1 MTLTEFAEANTTIEI
16 DAISQDVQLTKDIQ
30 ARLAAVGFLDP
41 PVDGKFGPV
50 SKLAL
55 REFGKRAGIP
65 TDQLM
70 GKALADAL
78 LTKSADDVAPLQLGD
93 DLAST
98 LIKYM
103 FAKGHWVA
111 RVPGFINIIYVEGMD
126 EDGQLNNDEPDKF
139 NDCRLLVSIEEGRPK
154 LLGKWQA
161 TTEPGRH
168 YTESPP
174 AGVAHLGVARIA
186 FGQYKAW
193 ARGTHH
199 GLSGGVGHE
208 ALVQVDRIKIHR
220 DKNKDFN
227 RTGDNIFE
235 GVFAINQ
242 HSGRDKGPHS
252 IGKASAGCLVGRA
265 HAGHIAFMALVKS
278 DRRFQESSH
287 YTFMTTVIAGD
298 DFAAQTGWPF

>member
-1 MTLTEFAEANTTIEI
+1 MKLNEFAAQNTTIEI
-16 DAISQDVQLTKDIQ
+16 DAIGQDVELTKDIQ

-55 REFGKRAGIP
+55 REFGKAVEVE
-65 TDQLM
+65 TEELL
-70 GKALADAL
+70 GKQLADAL
-78 LTKSADDVAPLQLGD
+78 LTKPADEVAPLSLGD

-98 LIKYM
+98 LLKYM
-103 FAKGHWVA
+103 AHKGHWIA
-111 RVPGFINIIYVEGMD
+111 RVPGFINIVYVEGMD
-126 EDGQLNNDEPDKF
+126 EDGRLNDDAPDKF

-154 LLGKWQA
+154 LLGRWQA

-168 YTESPP
+168 FTLHPP

-193 ARGTHH
+193 ARGIHH
-199 GLSGGVGHE
+199 GLSGGTGHE
-208 ALVQVDRIKIHR
+208 ALVQVDKIRIHR
-220 DKNKDFN
+220 DRNQDFQ
-227 RTGDNIFE
+227 RTNDNVFE

-242 HSGRDKGPHS
+242 HSGRDQGAHS
-252 IGKASAGCLVGRA
+252 IGRASAGCLVGRA
-265 HAGHIAFMALVKS
+265 HAGHLAFMALVKS

-298 DFAAQTGWPF
+298 DFAEQTGWH

>member
-1 MTLTEFAEANTTIEI
+1 MTLTEFSAANTTIEI
-16 DAISQDVQLTKDIQ
+16 DAISQDVELTKDIQ

-65 TDQLM
+65 TDQLL
-70 GKALADAL
+70 GKDLADAL
-78 LTKSADDVAPLQLGD
+78 LTKSPDEVAPLQLGD

-103 FAKGHWVA
+103 FAKGYWVA
-111 RVPGFINIIYVEGMD
+111 RVPGFINIVYVEGMN
-126 EDGQLNNDEPDKF
+126 EDGHLNADEPDKF
-139 NDCRLLVSIEEGRPK
+139 NDCRMLIAIEEGRPK

-161 TTEPGRH
+161 TTEPGRV
-168 YTESPP
+168 YTETPP
-174 AGVAHLGVARIA
+174 AGVTNLGVARIA
-186 FGQYKAW
+186 FGQFKAW

-208 ALVQVDRIKIHR
+208 ALVQVDKIKIHR

-227 RTGDNIFE
+227 RTGDQLFE

-242 HSGRDKGPHS
+242 HSGHDHSTQS

-265 HAGHIAFMALVKS
+265 HSGHVAFMALVKS
-278 DRRFQESSH
+278 DRRFAESSH

-298 DFAAQTGWPF
+298 DFGAQTGWH

>member
-1 MTLTEFAEANTTIEI
+1 MRLDDFAAANTTIEI
-16 DAISQDVQLTKDIQ
+16 DAISQDVELTKDIQ
-30 ARLAAVGFLDP
+30 ARLADVGFLDP

-55 REFGKRAGIP
+55 REFGNTAGIG
-65 TDQLM
+65 TEEFL

-78 LTKSADDVAPLQLGD
+78 LTKSADEVAPMELGN
-93 DLAST
+93 DLASM

-103 FAKGHWVA
+103 FSKNYWVA
-111 RVPGFINIIYVEGMD
+111 RVPGFINIVYVEGMD
-126 EDGQLNNDEPDKF
+126 ENGELNNDEPDRF
-139 NDCRLLVSIEEGRPK
+139 NDCRMLISIEEGRPK
-154 LLGKWQA
+154 LLGKWQS

-168 YTESPP
+168 YTQNPP

-199 GLSGGVGHE
+199 GLSGGTGHE
-208 ALVQVDRIKIHR
+208 ALVQVDKIKIHR
-220 DKNKDFN
+220 DRNKDFN
-227 RTGDNIFE
+227 RAGDQVYE

-242 HSGRDKGPHS
+242 HSGFDRVANS
-252 IGKASAGCLVGRA
+252 IGRASAGCLVGRA
-265 HAGHIAFMALVKS
+265 HSGHLAFMALVKS

-298 DFAAQTGWPF
+298 DFAEQTGWQ

>member
-1 MTLTEFAEANTTIEI
+1 MTLNEFAAANTTIEI
-16 DAISQDVQLTKDIQ
+16 EAISQDLELTKDIQ
-30 ARLAAVGFLDP
+30 ARLRDVGFLDP

-55 REFGKRAGIP
+55 REFAERAGIP
-65 TDQLM
+65 TEHLM
-70 GKALADAL
+70 GKDLADAL
-78 LTKSADDVAPLQLGD
+78 LTKSADDVAPLQLSD

-98 LIKYM
+98 LVKYM

-111 RVPGFINIIYVEGMD
+111 RVPGFINIVYVEGMD
-126 EDGQLNNDEPDKF
+126 EDGHLNDDPPDKW
-139 NDCRLLVSIEEGRPK
+139 NDCRILIGIEEGRPK

-168 YTESPP
+168 YTMHPP

-199 GLSGGVGHE
+199 GLSGGTGHE
-208 ALVQVDRIKIHR
+208 ALVQVDKIKIHR
-220 DKNKDFN
+220 DRNQDFQ

-242 HSGRDKGPHS
+242 HSGRNQSAQS
-252 IGKASAGCLVGRA
+252 IGRASAGCLVGRA
-265 HAGHIAFMALVKS
+265 DSGHVAFMALVKS

-298 DFAAQTGWPF
+298 DFGAQTGWH